1 MTKASLLSL
10 EQTDAAGLF
19 TIIFENENHSEF
31 VKFVNKFKDDAI
43 RKNEL
48 RIILNQIDVMLQ
60 KGIEERRFRPEGK
73 MSDGVAA
80 LPVYQSGLR
89 LYCLRLSDNTRY
101 KMKQDKKGRELFRQ
115 IVDET
120 PEDLKKQLSY
130 SDAIAIKL
138 DGMLKQRGM
147 SQRDLA
153 KNTGK
158 TEAEVSRWLG
168 GTHNFTLR
176 TLSKISIVL
185 GEDVIVV

>member
-19 TIIFENENHSEF
+19 TIIFENENQSEF
-31 VKFVNKFKDDAI
+31 VRFVNKFKDDAI

-89 LYCLRLSDNTRY
+89 LYCLRLSDSVLIVGNGGVKSTRTY
-101 KMKQDKKGRELFRQ
+101 QEN
-115 IVDET
+115 
-120 PEDLKKQLSY
+120 EDLNGYVISLQ
-130 SDAIAIKL
+130 IL
-138 DGMLKQRGM
+138 DSLLKTDIENGIVRVE
-147 SQRDLA
+147 
-153 KNTGK
+153 K
-158 TEAEVSRWLG
+158 TMIIGVDDREYD
-168 GTHNFTLR
+168 
-176 TLSKISIVL
+176 I
-185 GEDVIVV
+185 

>member
-19 TIIFENENHSEF
+19 TIIFENENQSEF

-89 LYCLRLSDNTRY
+89 LYCLRLSDSVLVVGNGGVKSTRTY
-101 KMKQDKKGRELFRQ
+101 QED
-115 IVDET
+115 
-120 PEDLKKQLSY
+120 EDLNGYVISLQ
-130 SDAIAIKL
+130 KL
-138 DGMLKQRGM
+138 DSLLKADIENGIVRVEKTMLIGIDDREY
-147 SQRDLA
+147 D
-153 KNTGK
+153 
-158 TEAEVSRWLG
+158 
-168 GTHNFTLR
+168 
-176 TLSKISIVL
+176 I
-185 GEDVIVV
+185 

>member
-19 TIIFENENHSEF
+19 TIIFENENQSEF

-89 LYCLRLSDNTRY
+89 LYCLRLSDSVLIVGNGGVKSTRTY
-101 KMKQDKKGRELFRQ
+101 QED
-115 IVDET
+115 
-120 PEDLKKQLSY
+120 EDLNGYVISLQ
-130 SDAIAIKL
+130 KL
-138 DGMLKQRGM
+138 DSLLKADIESGIVRVE
-147 SQRDLA
+147 
-153 KNTGK
+153 K
-158 TEAEVSRWLG
+158 TLIIGVDDREYD
-168 GTHNFTLR
+168 
-176 TLSKISIVL
+176 I
-185 GEDVIVV
+185 

>member
-19 TIIFENENHSEF
+19 TIIFENENQSEF

-89 LYCLRLSDNTRY
+89 LYCLRLSDSV
-101 KMKQDKKGRELFRQ
+101 L
-115 IVDET
+115 IVGNGGVKSTKTYQED
-120 PEDLKKQLSY
+120 EDLNGYVISLQ
-130 SDAIAIKL
+130 KL
-138 DGMLKQRGM
+138 DNLLKSDIENGIVRVE
-147 SQRDLA
+147 
-153 KNTGK
+153 K
-158 TEAEVSRWLG
+158 TLILG
-168 GTHNFTLR
+168 ADNR
-176 TLSKISIVL
+176 EYDI
-185 GEDVIVV
+185 

>member
-19 TIIFENENHSEF
+19 TIIFENENQSEF
-31 VKFVNKFKDDAI
+31 VRFVNKFKDDAI

-89 LYCLRLSDNTRY
+89 LYCLRLSDSVLIVGNGGVKSTRTY
-101 KMKQDKKGRELFRQ
+101 QEN
-115 IVDET
+115 
-120 PEDLKKQLSY
+120 EDLNGYVISLQ
-130 SDAIAIKL
+130 KL
-138 DGMLKQRGM
+138 DSLLKTDIENGIVRVE
-147 SQRDLA
+147 
-153 KNTGK
+153 K
-158 TEAEVSRWLG
+158 TMIIGVDDR
-168 GTHNFTLR
+168 
-176 TLSKISIVL
+176 KYDI
-185 GEDVIVV
+185 

>member
-19 TIIFENENHSEF
+19 TIIFENENQSEF
-31 VKFVNKFKDDAI
+31 VRFVNKFKDDAI

-89 LYCLRLSDNTRY
+89 LYCLRLSDSVLIVGNGGVKSTRTY
-101 KMKQDKKGRELFRQ
+101 QENG
-115 IVDET
+115 
-120 PEDLKKQLSY
+120 DLNGYVISLQ
-130 SDAIAIKL
+130 KL
-138 DGMLKQRGM
+138 DSLLKTDIENGIVRVE
-147 SQRDLA
+147 
-153 KNTGK
+153 K
-158 TEAEVSRWLG
+158 TMIIGVDDREYD
-168 GTHNFTLR
+168 
-176 TLSKISIVL
+176 I
-185 GEDVIVV
+185 